1 MSILGN
7 RVLRTEDPAFLTV
20 GGTYVDDVVLPGD
33 PAHVVYVRST
43 MASARLLE
51 VDTSEA
57 AAMPGVLAVVT
68 IADLDI
74 PDQAPSM
81 GFLNQQMLRPLL
93 ARDVVRFV
101 GEPIAAVVAETRA
114 QATDAAELVIV
125 DYDPQDA
132 VVDPEA
138 ALDPAH
144 PLFPDAATQGVMSI
158 PAGNM
163 TADFSGC
170 EVVVEQRILNQKVA
184 PCPIEPRS
192 AAAYWDDDGR
202 LVQYSSNQGAHPVRD
217 QLAATLGLD
226 TAQVRVI
233 TPDVGG
239 SFGSK
244 SSAYPEDILL
254 GPLAK
259 RVGRPVRWTETRSE
273 SMTNLGHGR
282 AQIQDVAIG
291 GTRDGRI
298 TAYRLKVVQDSGAYP
313 MMGAVLPFMTRM
325 MTTGVYDVTNAEFSS
340 ESVATN
346 TTPLVAFRGAGRPE
360 AAAAI
365 ERAVDLFAAE
375 IGMDPAEVRR
385 RNLLGDDV
393 FPYDTPGGATY
404 DIGAYR
410 EALELVLSS
419 AGYEQL
425 RAEQQA
431 RRDAGD
437 TTVLGIGVSV
447 YVEITA
453 LGGGSEY
460 GSVELR
466 PDGTFLVTTGSSPYG
481 QGHKTAW
488 AMLVADR
495 LGVPIES
502 IEVIFGDTD
511 KVPTGSVTGGSR
523 SLQVAGSAIHDAAGK
538 LHDLARDAAAD
549 LLEANPDDLV
559 LGEPGDDGRRRF
571 HVVGTPAVSV
581 GWDEVG
587 RKAAADE
594 NPLIGLSDFNAVGP
608 TFPFGAHVAVV
619 EVDTETG
626 AVVLKR
632 LVAVDDAGTILNP
645 LLADGQV
652 HGGLAQGA
660 AQALMEQVLYDEDGN
675 PMTTNFM
682 DYAIISATE
691 LPLFE
696 RITMETP
703 TPYNELGAKGIGE
716 SGTIGATP
724 AVQNAV
730 IDAVAHLGVRHI
742 DMPCTPERVWRAL
755 AAAAPSNSRQ

>member
-7 RVLRTEDPAFLTV
+7 RVLRTEDPAFLTK
-20 GGTYVDDVVLPGD
+20 GGTYVDDVVLPGA

-57 AAMPGVLAVVT
+57 AAMPGVLAVWT
-68 IADLDI
+68 IDDVDI
-74 PDQAPSM
+74 ADQAPSM

-101 GEPIAAVVAETRA
+101 GEPIAAVVAETRS

-125 DYDPQDA
+125 DYDPLDA
-132 VVDPEA
+132 VVDPVA
-138 ALDPAH
+138 ALAPAQ
-144 PLFPDAATQGVMSI
+144 PLFPDADSQGVMSI
-158 PAGNM
+158 PAGGM
-163 TADFSGC
+163 TADFSDC
-170 EVVVEQRILNQKVA
+170 EVVVEQRIVNQKVA

-192 AAAYWDDDGR
+192 AAAYWDEDGR
-202 LVQYSSNQGAHPVRD
+202 LVVYSSNQGAHPIRESV
-217 QLAATLGLD
+217 AKVLGMEED
-226 TAQVRVI
+226 QVRVV

-244 SSAYPEDILL
+244 SSAYPEDLLL
-254 GPLAK
+254 GPLSK
-259 RVGRPVRWTETRSE
+259 QLGRPVKWTETRSE
-273 SMTNLGHGR
+273 SMVNLGHGR
-282 AQIQDVAIG
+282 AQVQDVTIG
-291 GTRDGRI
+291 GTRDGKI

-313 MMGAVLPFMTRM
+313 MMGAILPFMTRM
-325 MTTGVYDVTNAEFSS
+325 MTTGVYDVTNAEFSA

-375 IGMDPAEVRR
+375 IGRDPAEVRR
-385 RNLLGDDV
+385 RNLLADDV

-404 DIGAYR
+404 DIGAYGA
-410 EALELVLSS
+410 ALDLLLES
-419 AGYEQL
+419 AGYEEL
-425 RAEQQA
+425 RAEQQR
-431 RRDAGD
+431 RRDAGA
-437 TTVLGIGVSV
+437 TTVLGLGLSV

-453 LGGGSEY
+453 LGGGSEF

-466 PDGTFLVTTGSSPYG
+466 PDGTFLAKTGSSPYG

-495 LGVPIES
+495 LGVPIEQV
-502 IEVIFGDTD
+502 EVVFGDTD
-511 KVPTGSVTGGSR
+511 VIPTGSVTGGSR
-523 SLQVAGSAIHDAAGK
+523 SVQVAGSAIHDAAGK
-538 LHDLARDAAAD
+538 LYDLAREAAAD
-549 LLEANPDDLV
+549 LLEANADDLV
-559 LGEPGDDGRRRF
+559 LGDPGEDGRRRF
-571 HVVGTPAVSV
+571 HVAGVPAVSV
-581 GWDEVG
+581 GWDEVAG
-587 RKAAADE
+587 ATAEA
-594 NPLIGLSDFNAVGP
+594 NPLVGVSDFNAPGP
-608 TFPFGAHVAVV
+608 TFPFGAHLAVV

-626 AVVLKR
+626 AVTLTR

-660 AQALMEQVLYDEDGN
+660 AQALLEEVRYDEDGN
-675 PMTTNFM
+675 PLTTNFM
-682 DYAIISATE
+682 DYAVITATE
-691 LPLFE
+691 LPMFE
-696 RITMETP
+696 RIPMETP

-730 IDAVAHLGVRHI
+730 VDALAHLGVRHV

-755 AAAAPSNSRQ
+755 EDAAATV

>member
-7 RVLRTEDPAFLTV
+7 RVLRTEDPAFLTK
-20 GGTYVDDVVLPGD
+20 GGTYVDDVVLPGA

-57 AAMPGVLAVVT
+57 AAMPGVLAVWT
-68 IADLDI
+68 IDDVDI
-74 PDQAPSM
+74 ADQAPSM

-101 GEPIAAVVAETRA
+101 GEPIAAVVAETRS

-125 DYDPQDA
+125 DYDPLDA

-138 ALDPAH
+138 ALAPAQ
-144 PLFPDAATQGVMSI
+144 PLFPDADSQGVMSI
-158 PAGNM
+158 PAGGM
-163 TADFSGC
+163 TADFSDC
-170 EVVVEQRILNQKVA
+170 EVVVEQRIVNQKVA

-192 AAAYWDDDGR
+192 AAAYWDEDGR
-202 LVQYSSNQGAHPVRD
+202 LVVYSSNQGAHPIRESV
-217 QLAATLGLD
+217 AKVLGMEED
-226 TAQVRVI
+226 QVRVV

-244 SSAYPEDILL
+244 SSAYPEDLLL
-254 GPLAK
+254 GPLSK
-259 RVGRPVRWTETRSE
+259 QLGRPVKWTETRSE
-273 SMTNLGHGR
+273 SMVNLGHGR
-282 AQIQDVAIG
+282 AQIQDVTIG
-291 GTRDGRI
+291 GTRDGKI

-313 MMGAVLPFMTRM
+313 MMGAILPFMTRM
-325 MTTGVYDVTNAEFSS
+325 MTTGVYDVTNAEFSA

-375 IGMDPAEVRR
+375 IGRDPAEVRR
-385 RNLLGDDV
+385 RNLLADDV

-404 DIGAYR
+404 DIGAYGA
-410 EALELVLSS
+410 ALDLLLES
-419 AGYEQL
+419 AGYEEL
-425 RAEQQA
+425 RAEQQR
-431 RRDAGD
+431 RRDAGA
-437 TTVLGIGVSV
+437 TTVLGLGLSV

-453 LGGGSEY
+453 LGGGSEF

-466 PDGTFLVTTGSSPYG
+466 PDGTFLAKTGSSPYG

-495 LGVPIES
+495 LGVPIEQV
-502 IEVIFGDTD
+502 EVVFGDTD
-511 KVPTGSVTGGSR
+511 VIPTGSVTGGSR
-523 SLQVAGSAIHDAAGK
+523 SVQVAGSAIHDAAGK
-538 LHDLARDAAAD
+538 LYDLAREAAAD
-549 LLEANPDDLV
+549 LLEANADDLV
-559 LGEPGDDGRRRF
+559 LGDPGEDGRRRF
-571 HVVGTPAVSV
+571 HVAGVPAVSV
-581 GWDEVG
+581 GWDEVAG
-587 RKAAADE
+587 ATAEA
-594 NPLIGLSDFNAVGP
+594 NPLVGVSDFNAPGP
-608 TFPFGAHVAVV
+608 TFPFGAHLAVV

-626 AVVLKR
+626 AVTLTR

-660 AQALMEQVLYDEDGN
+660 AQALLEEVRYDEDGN
-675 PMTTNFM
+675 PLTTNFM
-682 DYAIISATE
+682 DYAVITATE
-691 LPLFE
+691 LPMFE
-696 RITMETP
+696 RIPMETP

-730 IDAVAHLGVRHI
+730 VDALAHLGVRHV

-755 AAAAPSNSRQ
+755 EDAAATV